1 MYLFVLSL
9 QAYGLD
15 YQSVLYIKKK
25 KKLSEAEE
33 AGFVILTTCQ
43 LLAKCV

>member
-25 KKLSEAEE
+25 NKNFQKQKKQAL
-33 AGFVILTTCQ
+33 
-43 LLAKCV
+43 

>member
-15 YQSVLYIKKK
+15 YRSVLYIKKK
-25 KKLSEAEE
+25 KNFQKQKKQAL
-33 AGFVILTTCQ
+33 
-43 LLAKCV
+43 